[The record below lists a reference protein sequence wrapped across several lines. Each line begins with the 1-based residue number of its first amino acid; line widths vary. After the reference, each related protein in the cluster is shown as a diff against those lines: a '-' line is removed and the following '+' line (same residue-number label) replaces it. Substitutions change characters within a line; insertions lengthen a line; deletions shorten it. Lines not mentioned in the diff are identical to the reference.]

1 MIALPWP
8 DAILDIMPI
17 KQWLL
22 YITNN
27 ENISRHEEYFDIGFF
42 IINTLAVVIGTAFF
56 VYMREW
62 QWIPFLVIEYTW
74 AIDTMRHNR
83 P

>member
-1 MIALPWP
+1 MGLKN
-8 DAILDIMPI
+8 L
-17 KQWLL
+17 LL

-27 ENISRHEEYFDIGFF
+27 EPESRHEPQWDIAFF
-42 IINTLAVVIGTAFF
+42 VINTLAVVFGGMYLAYIG
-56 VYMREW
+56 EW
-62 QWIPFLVIEYTW
+62 HWIPFLIIEYTW